1 MGNGL
6 PPSPNG
12 VFEKDLPIEAFL
24 LPNYYV
30 RVLNANNES
39 IRVPAVEL
47 QGGEIVRIGSTT
59 LVGGVE
65 KVVAFDRV
73 YPDALF
79 QVPANIGITSRNNI
93 TGVLVTNPTVNGFT
107 AKSGLDCTYVWVAIR
122 DPYSVP

>member
-1 MGNGL
+1 MPIL
-6 PPSPNG
+6 PPSPSG
-12 VFEKDLPIEAFL
+12 VFEKNLPIEAFL
-24 LPNYYV
+24 QANYYI

-47 QGGEIVRIGSTT
+47 QGGEIVRIGSAD

-65 KVVAFDRV
+65 QVIEFDRV

-79 QVPANIGITSRNNI
+79 QVPAMIGITSRNNI
-93 TGVLVTNPTVNGFT
+93 TGVLVTNRTVSGFT